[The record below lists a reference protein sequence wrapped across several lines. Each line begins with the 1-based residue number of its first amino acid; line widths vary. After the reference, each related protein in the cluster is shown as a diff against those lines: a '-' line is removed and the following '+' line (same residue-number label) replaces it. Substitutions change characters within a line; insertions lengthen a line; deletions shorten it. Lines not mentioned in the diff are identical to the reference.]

1 MARELLNPRPVG
13 LSHTANKDSRVP
25 AFLNEEESMNGSTES
40 RPTDDN
46 TSSPRGSGKEA
57 PMTAVPSSS
66 SSAPSSDRIISG
78 IDLLDFGAGGMLP
91 QKVYLVRGGSGS
103 GKSLLGLQYLTRGL
117 ELQEPGVLITDQKP
131 ENVLEQARAIGF
143 AIEESVKRGQLAILS
158 PSQRYFELVESPA
171 DVQAI
176 VEELGDLI
184 KRVGARRL
192 VVDPVFSLINT
203 SYSAHFA
210 LAITQSMLNALEDLP
225 VTTLLVVPDGDD
237 NAEMNP
243 ISRQL
248 EQNAFGVIDLTQ
260 DAGTGGR
267 LMTLSKLRYANNDNL
282 SAHYRILNGRG
293 LMNYKG
299 DGEKVADVTK
309 AWDESAPASRTL
321 LLLGAPAE
329 TIKRVKE
336 VLGSDYQVQA
346 ESDLKV
352 GVERAKKERPGL
364 VLVSPSRSMGSVSA
378 VLDLAQNASSSI
390 AFLSPSAN
398 RQADK
403 VLYLRAGADD
413 FITEPFTPA
422 EFRARVDALVRRSGR
437 RLSMRDS
444 QMGKI
449 TAEEMSALMSSGD
462 VTTQRKASVMGAD
475 KNKVTFDPEFHDRLQ
490 RNVETVSKF
499 DQPFA
504 LYWIK
509 GKEND
514 PNFNKSLAQ
523 LCRQEDIVC
532 HNRGGEFVAILSGT
546 DQNGVKGFENRLS
559 EKMGAALD
567 GEGVK
572 RGYSLYKP
580 GESTEGFAR
589 RATESR

>member
-1 MARELLNPRPVG
+1 
-13 LSHTANKDSRVP
+13 
-25 AFLNEEESMNGSTES
+25 MNGSTDTRS
-40 RPTDDN
+40 TDS
-46 TSSPRGSGKEA
+46 TASSARKSATDMPSGGTASGMASPSGSGSE
-57 PMTAVPSSS
+57 
-66 SSAPSSDRIISG
+66 RIISG
-78 IDLLDFGAGGMLP
+78 IDLLDFGAGGLLP
-91 QKVYLVRGGSGS
+91 QKVYLVRGGSGV

-131 ENVLEQARAIGF
+131 ENVLEQARSIGF
-143 AIEESVKRGQLAILS
+143 AIEESVKRGQLTILN
-158 PSQRYFELVESPA
+158 PSARYFELVESPA
-171 DVQAI
+171 DVLAI

-184 KRVGARRL
+184 KKVGARRL

-225 VTTLLVVPDGDD
+225 VTTLLIAPHGDD

-248 EQNAFGVIDLTQ
+248 EQNSFGVIDLSQ
-260 DAGTGGR
+260 DSGTGGR
-267 LMTLSKLRYANNDNL
+267 LMHLSKLRYANNDNL

-293 LMNYKG
+293 LINYKG

-309 AWDESAPASRTL
+309 AWDDAAPVSKSV
-321 LLLGAPAE
+321 LLLGATPD

-346 ESDLKV
+346 ESDLKA

-364 VLVSPSRSMGSVSA
+364 VLVTPSRSMGSVSA
-378 VLDLAQNASSSI
+378 VLDLAQNAASSI

-422 EFRARVDALVRRSGR
+422 EFRARVDALIRRSGR
-437 RLSMRDS
+437 RLNMRDS

-462 VTTQRKASVMGAD
+462 VTPQRKASVIGTD
-475 KNKVTFDPEFHDRLQ
+475 KNKVSFDPEFHDRLQ

-546 DQNGVKGFENRLS
+546 DQNGVKGFESRLN
-559 EKMGAALD
+559 EKMGPALNGD
-567 GEGVK
+567 GIR

-580 GESTEGFAR
+580 GDPTDGFAR
-589 RATESR
+589 RATETR